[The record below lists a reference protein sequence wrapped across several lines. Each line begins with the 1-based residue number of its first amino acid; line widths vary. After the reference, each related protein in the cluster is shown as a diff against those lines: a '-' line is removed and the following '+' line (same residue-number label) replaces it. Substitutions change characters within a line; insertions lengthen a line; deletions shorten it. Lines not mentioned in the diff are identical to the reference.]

1 MSRHIHIPAK
11 IEWATFLAN
20 SGEIDNYLVSPN
32 ELLRVRYAPAPR
44 RLALAMTDSCNLL
57 WDFVTSASSPDLHGL
72 ARAINEA
79 LIDGG
84 VQEGVVYDPN
94 LLPAPRLTREPTHLD
109 KKTDFLYSDIDS
121 TLQSWVARFAALD
134 HEGSD
139 FLDRKCVPVPFQ
151 KDAAMFAW
159 LSQYQWAHWCPF
171 TGLNGMT
178 GRYLTNAL
186 RLRWSMPLWACDIK
200 KDSWWSNLDTY
211 SKIWLKKGS
220 FHPIEE
226 KSLPNL
232 EKLNLVSQHS
242 L

>member
-1 MSRHIHIPAK
+1 MSRHIHIPSK

-20 SGEIDNYLVSPN
+20 SAEIDNYLVSPN

-44 RLALAMTDSCNLL
+44 RLALAMTDACNCL
-57 WDFVTSASSPDLHGL
+57 WDFVVSSSTPDLHGL
-72 ARAINEA
+72 ARAINGI

-94 LLPAPRLTREPTHLD
+94 LLPAPRLTQEPTHLD
-109 KKTDFLYSDIDS
+109 KKTDFLYSDIES
-121 TLQSWVARFAALD
+121 TLKIWESRFRHID
-134 HEGSD
+134 EQGSD
-139 FLDRKCVPVPFQ
+139 FLDRKWIPAPIQ

-159 LSQYQWAHWCPF
+159 LTQYQWAFWCPF

-178 GRYLTNAL
+178 GRYLSNAM
-186 RLRWSMPLWACDIK
+186 RLRWSMNLWSCDIK
-200 KDSWWSNLDTY
+200 KDSWWANLDMY

-232 EKLNLVSQHS
+232 EKLNLVSQ
-242 L
+242 LPA